1 MSLIWILLIV
11 VIALALFGG
20 LGFAGRRGDG
30 VADGTGT
37 RGGFG
42 LPGGVLGL
50 VAVVILVILLVSL
63 LT

>member
-1 MSLIWILLIV
+1 MSLLWILIIV
-11 VIALALFGG
+11 VLAVALLGG
-20 LGFAGRRGDG
+20 IGLSGRRGDG

-37 RGGFG
+37 RAGFG

-50 VAVVILVILLVSL
+50 VVVVVLVILLVSL